1 MEHVF
6 KVVNEKLANNE
17 LTIKYLRGENE
28 KLTEQNMRLNETI
41 MRLEIRI
48 KELEA
53 ANTVAAEDTDKKGA

>member
-1 MEHVF
+1 MEHVL

-17 LTIKYLRGENE
+17 LTIKYLREENE

-48 KELEA
+48 KELETNKEVKNA
-53 ANTVAAEDTDKKGA
+53 

>member
-1 MEHVF
+1 MEHIL

-17 LTIKYLRGENE
+17 LTIKFLRGENE
-28 KLTEQNMRLNETI
+28 KLTEQNNRVNETI

-53 ANTVAAEDTDKKGA
+53 ANTVEAETEGKNA